1 MPTDGPVAVAHGVER
16 LLEKLNRF
24 SSADQRTVGFVDREV
39 RRAAWRE
46 FTEHHVLHTSER
58 LRARVSAGER
68 YAVVALGLKLATTYT
83 LMRLRNAGAAAR
95 TERGLAREAFHLIRL
110 ELRSRL
116 GMRPPEEH
124 PCMRFGAS
132 SDEPVVEAWSDAGV
146 RAGRSAAGLRV
157 EASPGRP
164 GFELARFLPHH
175 TALAAELQAAQFAL
189 EALRTAGVTHARLN
203 VDSLGVL
210 RAFQGRLAL
219 RFCVDEAL
227 LIQLAGTFDYLE
239 VRLIPRAFN
248 RADALATGLLVSSGE
263 EL

>member
-1 MPTDGPVAVAHGVER
+1 MPTDGPVAVAHAVER

-24 SSADQRTVGFVDREV
+24 SPADQRTVWSVYREV
-39 RRAAWRE
+39 RRAAQRE

-58 LRARVSAGER
+58 LHARVCAGER
-68 YAVVALGLKLATTYT
+68 YAVVALGLKLATSYT

-95 TERGLAREAFHLIRL
+95 NERGLAREAFHLIRL

-116 GMRPPEEH
+116 GMRPPEEL
-124 PCMRFGAS
+124 PSVRFGAPG
-132 SDEPVVEAWSDAGV
+132 DEPVVEAWSDAGV

-157 EASPGRP
+157 EDSPGRP
-164 GFELARFLPHH
+164 GFELARYLQHH
-175 TALAAELQAAQFAL
+175 TALTAELQAAQFAL
-189 EALRTAGVTHARLN
+189 EALRATGVTHARLN

-219 RFCVDEAL
+219 RFCVEEAL
-227 LIQLAGTFDYLE
+227 LIQMAGTFDYLE

-248 RADALATGLLVSSGE
+248 RADALATGLLIVGQ
-263 EL
+263 